1 MREKTLLILGVN
13 MDFKQWVDL
22 FGCNVDDKRL
32 RDAMVK
38 AGISETP
45 QIETDETDVRI
56 SINGGSMILIF
67 IDETLLNSQALVS
80 GPAVFAG
87 ILMIVQHAK
96 MKTLYKGSLPFELQ
110 LKNSQDDLR
119 IRFGKTLDN
128 DDEFLWDQWLIDNL
142 NLTVT
147 YSKDLK
153 SLNRVSVQLPEEE

>member
-1 MREKTLLILGVN
+1 MNALSYPSLILQIYQSFWPVSIDYINSIEIEEIEQVKSLGKSKLLIEAIVI
-13 MDFKQWVDL
+13 VDAEYEY
-22 FGCNVDDKRL
+22 FVDK
-32 RDAMVK
+32 M
-38 AGISETP
+38 ET
-45 QIETDETDVRI
+45 
-56 SINGGSMILIF
+56 LW
-67 IDETLLNSQALVS
+67 DETLLNSQALVS